1 MNTDTGSGYM
11 SARAG
16 KIFQSKLDSYKHESD
31 WTGLIKMLKRYAN
44 RYPNEYYV
52 YQQLAST
59 LYIESIA
66 QYQLAF
72 QYAERAIIME
82 PDDDLNIYTYACA
95 LYYVGL
101 LDKSY
106 EYYNKIIDKDIN
118 DIAYGEHGE
127 GLRYAKA
134 LINDSI
140 YMAGVICQKQHKYEE
155 AKGFFLRHLED
166 RKPFQYSDFT
176 KAQVMKHLSEL
187 ENL

>member
-1 MNTDTGSGYM
+1 
-11 SARAG
+11 
-16 KIFQSKLDSYKHESD
+16 
-31 WTGLIKMLKRYAN
+31 
-44 RYPNEYYV
+44 
-52 YQQLAST
+52 
-59 LYIESIA
+59 
-66 QYQLAF
+66 
-72 QYAERAIIME
+72 ME

-106 EYYNKIIDKDIN
+106 EYFNKIIDKDIN

-140 YMAGVICQKQHKYEE
+140 YMAGVIFQKQHKYEE

>member
-44 RYPNEYYV
+44 RYPNAYYV

-106 EYYNKIIDKDIN
+106 EYFNKIIDKDIN

-140 YMAGVICQKQHKYEE
+140 YMAGVICQKQHKYETE
-155 AKGFFLRHLED
+155 
-166 RKPFQYSDFT
+166 
-176 KAQVMKHLSEL
+176 
-187 ENL
+187 